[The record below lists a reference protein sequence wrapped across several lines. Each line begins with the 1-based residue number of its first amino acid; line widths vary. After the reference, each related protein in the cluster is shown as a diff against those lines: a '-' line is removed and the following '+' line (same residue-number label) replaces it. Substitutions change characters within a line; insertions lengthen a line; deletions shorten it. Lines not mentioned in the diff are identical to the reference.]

1 MKTHTVIKSTVA
13 ALVLAFVP
21 SIPAQTAESSA
32 SGTTAESKAAPSA
45 PAPAA
50 DPQAADLGTM
60 NVSICYEAFS
70 LPIAKA
76 GELQRKGMTDEELY
90 KELVSAGKLE
100 RLLVVRI
107 KPGQRVAIDNVT
119 QYKFPTEFSAP
130 GVPGGVGDS
139 PPEPN
144 KLAPA
149 VPLPL
154 APTAFEKIEVGD
166 IMEAEPV
173 LSPDA
178 KSVDFQLMISHVA
191 FAKRE
196 KWGQGLAELEQPQI
210 ELQKLSTNITASIG
224 SPRFVGTLNPPFG
237 NGLAARA
244 EQNVWFCFIT
254 PGIAQNN
261 APAPTKAAR

>member
-1 MKTHTVIKSTVA
+1 MNTPAVIKFTVA
-13 ALVLAFVP
+13 ALALAFVP
-21 SIPAQTAESSA
+21 NIPAQTSA
-32 SGTTAESKAAPSA
+32 SGAPGAKAESKAAEPA

-50 DPQAADLGTM
+50 DTQAADLGSM

-100 RLLVVRI
+100 RLLVVRT

-210 ELQKLSTNITASIG
+210 ESQKLSTNITASIG